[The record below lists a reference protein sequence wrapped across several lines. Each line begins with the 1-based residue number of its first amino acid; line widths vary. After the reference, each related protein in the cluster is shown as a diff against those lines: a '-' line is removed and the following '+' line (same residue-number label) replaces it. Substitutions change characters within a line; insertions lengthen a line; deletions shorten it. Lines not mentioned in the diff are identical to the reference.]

1 LITISL
7 CMIVRN
13 EENTIAR
20 CLDSVSDLVDEINI
34 VDTGSTD
41 RTKEVVL
48 AYTDRIFDFEWID
61 DFAVARNFSFDHATK
76 DYILWLDADDY
87 LLQKDRDALRK
98 LKETLDPFYDSVIM
112 DYAVS
117 RDAYGNTLLFT
128 KRNRLVKR
136 TKEFRWAYPV
146 HEVLIVGDVNILV
159 TDIEITHG
167 PNREHKDP
175 KRNLKII
182 EKYSAPEHNI
192 EDSRYHFYYANELMD
207 TGQLEEAIT
216 LYESF
221 LLRDEAYFEDQVT
234 ACSYLAHC
242 YRMKDEHKR
251 ELQYLF
257 RTFEFD
263 LPRADYCCRIGF
275 WYQEHQDYEKAVYWY
290 ETALRHEI
298 PTHVFGLMNK
308 SCWTWAPHVHLMIC
322 YGKLALLDKAYE
334 HNLKALDYLQGD
346 VNLLQNKKQLE
357 EAIGKHDE
365 NEHHSSDL

>member
-1 LITISL
+1 
-7 CMIVRN
+7 MIVRN

-20 CLDSVSDLVDEINI
+20 CLESVSDLVDEINI
-34 VDTGSTD
+34 IDTGSTD
-41 RTKEVVL
+41 RTKEVL
-48 AYTDRIFDFEWID
+48 SAYTERIFDFEWID
-61 DFAVARNFSFDHATK
+61 DFSAARNYSFQQATK
-76 DYILWLDADDY
+76 EYILWLDADDY
-87 LLQKDRDALRK
+87 MLDKDRETFRS
-98 LKETLDPFYDSVIM
+98 LKETLNPFYDSVLM

-128 KRNRLVKR
+128 RRNRLVKR
-136 TKEFRWAYPV
+136 SQQFRWVYPV
-146 HEVLIVGDVNILV
+146 HEVLIVGGNLLI

-167 PNREHKDP
+167 PNREQKDP

-182 EKYSAPEHNI
+182 EKHSEPEHNI
-192 EDSRYHFYYANELMD
+192 EDSRYHYYYANELMD

-216 LYESF
+216 LYDSF

-234 ACSYLAHC
+234 ACGYLAHC
-242 YRMKDEHKR
+242 YRTKGERKR
-251 ELQYLF
+251 ELHYLF

-263 LPRADYCCRIGF
+263 MPRADYCCRIGH

-290 ETALRHEI
+290 ETALRNEI
-298 PTHVFGLMNK
+298 PKHVFGLMNK
-308 SCWTWAPHVHLMIC
+308 SCWTWAPHVQLMIC

-357 EAIGKHDE
+357 EAMRMPKNTKIAEAGE
-365 NEHHSSDL
+365 PG